1 MIVIFNSLLESLG
14 VPLTWLDCKSM
25 VLKGLKILHFKAD
38 HHNML
43 SIQLVLKMNSFSL
56 QLHSSLP
63 HQQQYSPPK
72 KSKTTAAAP
81 PPQVTEP
88 GPSTIPPL
96 RTRLPLEPSA
106 HHFCFS
112 IDLRSISNLE
122 VSSPV
127 NCYLRWV
134 DNRNCEGRLSKS
146 PLFFF
151 LVGYAILKDFS
162 YLFGVTFTGRKFFQ
176 WCHHYWPI
184 GQWVIFH
191 AAPNTAYVNHFFPMW
206 IYNIIQIHSGKTSWL
221 RDFVACSVA
230 VRPRA
235 TKFALHTFKELWE
248 VDLQVYFGGRCQSRE
263 NAWWAVAWN
272 RSFKQK
278 WKPRLSGHQF
288 VQRRP
293 YFFFRKRG
301 PKFWAWLM
309 WVQVLHY

>member
-1 MIVIFNSLLESLG
+1 MNLKFTTAMDLTFKMIVIFNSLLESLG

-43 SIQLVLKMNSFSL
+43 SIQLVLKMHSVSL

-72 KSKTTAAAP
+72 KSKTTAPAP

-127 NCYLRWV
+127 NCYLR
-134 DNRNCEGRLSKS
+134 
-146 PLFFF
+146 
-151 LVGYAILKDFS
+151 
-162 YLFGVTFTGRKFFQ
+162 
-176 WCHHYWPI
+176 
-184 GQWVIFH
+184 
-191 AAPNTAYVNHFFPMW
+191 
-206 IYNIIQIHSGKTSWL
+206 
-221 RDFVACSVA
+221 
-230 VRPRA
+230 
-235 TKFALHTFKELWE
+235 
-248 VDLQVYFGGRCQSRE
+248 
-263 NAWWAVAWN
+263 
-272 RSFKQK
+272 
-278 WKPRLSGHQF
+278 
-288 VQRRP
+288 
-293 YFFFRKRG
+293 
-301 PKFWAWLM
+301 
-309 WVQVLHY
+309 

>member
-1 MIVIFNSLLESLG
+1 MHAGMHLDESEIYNCTGFNFQMIVIFNSLLKSWE
-14 VPLTWLDCKSM
+14 VPLAWLNCKSM
-25 VLKGLKILHFKAD
+25 VLKGLKILHFKAN

-43 SIQLVLKMNSFSL
+43 SIQLVLKMHSFSL

-72 KSKTTAAAP
+72 KSKTTAPAP

-146 PLFFF
+146 PFFS

-162 YLFGVTFTGRKFFQ
+162 YLFDVTFTSRKFYQ
-176 WCHHYWPI
+176 WRHHNWPI

-191 AAPNTAYVNHFFPMW
+191 AAPDTVYVNHFFSTW
-206 IYNIIQIHSGKTSWL
+206 IYNMIQIHSGETSRPW
-221 RDFVACSVA
+221 DFVTCSVA
-230 VRPRA
+230 ARPHA
-235 TKFALHTFKELWE
+235 TKFVLCTFKELWE
-248 VDLQVYFGGRCQSRE
+248 VDL
-263 NAWWAVAWN
+263 
-272 RSFKQK
+272 
-278 WKPRLSGHQF
+278 
-288 VQRRP
+288 
-293 YFFFRKRG
+293 
-301 PKFWAWLM
+301 
-309 WVQVLHY
+309 